1 MTLPFDLSQ
10 RWFLC
15 LLGLL
20 LVLFSVLTILGER
33 GALHLLR
40 LRSEK
45 MRLDEQNYRLQNE
58 NEALRERISRIR
70 HNDFYLEKLAR
81 EELNMARPGEV
92 IYRFAGS
99 ERASN
104 RNSPISEPRALSRP
118 STAQKGRR

>member
-1 MTLPFDLSQ
+1 
-10 RWFLC
+10 
-15 LLGLL
+15 
-20 LVLFSVLTILGER
+20 
-33 GALHLLR
+33 
-40 LRSEK
+40 

-70 HNDFYLEKLAR
+70 HDDFYLEKLAR

-99 ERASN
+99 ERTSN